1 MPRTASLLTRFFG
14 WTAGVFFHVER
25 RGGAVPEGPL
35 LVVANHPNSLM
46 DPLVLFRV
54 LDRPTRPLA
63 RAPLFQQWILGRI
76 LRRIGGLPVYRR
88 EDFPEDTRQ
97 NQGTFDAAV
106 AALRKGEAVQI
117 YPEGLSHS
125 EASMAPFRTG
135 AARIAFQAEE
145 ESGWS
150 LGLQILP
157 VGLTYVRKA
166 FFRGRVVAEVG
177 KPIRVADWREARPA
191 DGREPS
197 EVNGP
202 RASESVGREP
212 SEPEGRDPRRADN
225 RDAVRSLTAAIRG
238 GLEAVT
244 LSAESPR
251 ERELIEVAERVY
263 AREMGLAGWRER
275 EALGTRLPRLQLF
288 ARGAA
293 WLRTEDPEAY
303 RHLAGRVRAYERASG
318 ILGAGEADVPPNYQ
332 VGATVRFAF
341 TEGGMLLLKTPFA
354 AVGFLA
360 WLPVLL
366 GSRPLVRR
374 VGPTPETLSTLK
386 LSASGLLA
394 ILTLGG
400 WTFLAWW
407 LGDLKWAVG
416 VGTILIPLG
425 LVAIAWHERWT
436 RVEEDVR
443 LFFKVAFQRDR
454 RERLAAMRKELVQEF
469 DRLARKLEEGDR
481 AARRQARRSR
491 APGRESER

>member
-1 MPRTASLLTRFFG
+1 MPRTTSLLTRFFG

-88 EDFPEDTRQ
+88 EDFPEDTRK

-177 KPIRVADWREARPA
+177 KPIRVADWREARRA
-191 DGREPS
+191 DGP
-197 EVNGP
+197 G
-202 RASESVGREP
+202 ASESE
-212 SEPEGRDPRRADN
+212 
-225 RDAVRSLTAAIRG
+225 
-238 GLEAVT
+238 GLEPTRA
-244 LSAESPR
+244 
-251 ERELIEVAERVY
+251 
-263 AREMGLAGWRER
+263 ER
-275 EALGTRLPRLQLF
+275 EAQSPTG
-288 ARGAA
+288 GS
-293 WLRTEDPEAY
+293 
-303 RHLAGRVRAYERASG
+303 RASPTG
-318 ILGAGEADVPPNYQ
+318 
-332 VGATVRFAF
+332 
-341 TEGGMLLLKTPFA
+341 
-354 AVGFLA
+354 
-360 WLPVLL
+360 
-366 GSRPLVRR
+366 GSRASRR
-374 VGPTPETLSTLK
+374 AG
-386 LSASGLLA
+386 A
-394 ILTLGG
+394 
-400 WTFLAWW
+400 
-407 LGDLKWAVG
+407 
-416 VGTILIPLG
+416 
-425 LVAIAWHERWT
+425 
-436 RVEEDVR
+436 
-443 LFFKVAFQRDR
+443 
-454 RERLAAMRKELVQEF
+454 
-469 DRLARKLEEGDR
+469 
-481 AARRQARRSR
+481 
-491 APGRESER
+491 APGRRPGRRQVPHGRHPGRAGGRHPQRRVAP

>member
-1 MPRTASLLTRFFG
+1 MPRAASLLTRFLG

-25 RGGAVPEGPL
+25 RGRAVPDGPL

-46 DPLVLFRV
+46 DSLVLFRV
-54 LDRPTRPLA
+54 LDRSTRPLA
-63 RAPLFQQWILGRI
+63 RAPLFRQWILGRI

-88 EDFPEDTRQ
+88 EDFPESVLQ
-97 NQGTFDAAV
+97 NEDTFDAAV

-125 EASMAPFRTG
+125 EASLAPFRTG

-145 ESGWS
+145 ESGWI
-150 LGLQILP
+150 LGLRILP

-177 KPIRVADWREARPA
+177 KPLRVANWREARQA
-191 DGREPS
+191 DDRE
-197 EVNGP
+197 
-202 RASESVGREP
+202 
-212 SEPEGRDPRRADN
+212 
-225 RDAVRSLTAAIRG
+225 AVRSLTDAIRR

-244 LSAESPR
+244 LNVESPE

-275 EALGTRLPRLQLF
+275 ETLATRLPRLQLF

-303 RHLAGRVRAYERASG
+303 RRLANRVRAYERVTGA
-318 ILGAGEADVPPNYQ
+318 LGAGEADVPPTYRT
-332 VGATVRFAF
+332 GATLRLAFA
-341 TEGGMLLLKTPFA
+341 EASVLLLEAPFA
-354 AVGFLA
+354 AVGLLV
-360 WLPVLL
+360 WLPAYL
-366 GSRPLVRR
+366 GSRPIVRKI
-374 VGPTPETLSTLK
+374 GPAPETLSTLK
-386 LSASGLLA
+386 LSASGFLA

-407 LGDLKWAVG
+407 LGDWKWALG
-416 VGTILIPLG
+416 IGAILVPLG
-425 LVAIAWHERWT
+425 LLTIAWHERWI

-443 LFFKVAFQRDR
+443 LFLKVAFQKNR
-454 RERLAAMRKELVQEF
+454 RARLTAMRRELVQEF
-469 DRLARKLEEGDR
+469 DRIARKLEEGDR
-481 AARRQARRSR
+481 AARRQARRGG
-491 APGRESER
+491 AGRRSGG